1 MTNNHVLAD
10 ETIAANSIVEFN
22 YQENVKGELLPVVQ
36 FRLEPQTFFAT
47 SPAKELDFTIVA
59 VAEKADD
66 GTSLTS
72 FGYKPLHAMEGE
84 ILAGESVTIIQHPNG
99 EPKQIALR
107 ENLVL
112 KFPEA
117 GDRFLHYQTDT
128 TPGSSG
134 SPVYNDQWEVVA
146 LHHSG
151 YPRRDAAGNIL
162 ATDGRIWKKEMGEHR
177 IDWIANEGIRIRAI
191 VDYLK
196 RIETLTADQVA
207 LRDAA
212 LAAHELS
219 LAKPDL
225 SQTPFSLSGG
235 AGTATTQPAPA
246 SLGTT
251 TGLPIALAGQAN
263 WIIPLQVSV
272 SLGTPMTVSGMGVIP
287 TPSGAPG
294 RPSIG
299 PQLPARPTLTHGLDR
314 IDEQA
319 IQEAKAEL
327 ERSAKRSYLDE
338 QAEAQAKR
346 SYYQGIASNVDPRE
360 FFWAFGQLLESTHK
374 NRPPY
379 APVRMLYPWVDLQPD
394 RRIKSVYSGQE
405 FDPLELIEMDLE
417 VDRARA
423 ERLEAFRAMEVTPD
437 PAILALEEAMLEASL
452 PYNCEHTVPQSWF
465 GKREPMRGD
474 LHHLFA
480 CESGCNS
487 FRGNTP

>member
-1 MTNNHVLAD
+1 MAKTNPPKPRNPLESDLPFDEALLGEAEARYKGIKAQYSAEGPPAFEALELGATETEAPSRVRIARDLLMTNPPHAIARRLERIGVSKPAAERTAKAVGERAGSSALESLGVESVGDGTVEQLGLERIIGRNELLGVQYLDGGQVASTAVGRIAIRNEQGTTLGYGTGSLIFPRLLLTNNHVLAD

-299 PQLPARPTLTHGLDR
+299 PQLPASH
-314 IDEQA
+314 
-319 IQEAKAEL
+319 
-327 ERSAKRSYLDE
+327 
-338 QAEAQAKR
+338 
-346 SYYQGIASNVDPRE
+346 SN
-360 FFWAFGQLLESTHK
+360 
-374 NRPPY
+374 
-379 APVRMLYPWVDLQPD
+379 
-394 RRIKSVYSGQE
+394 
-405 FDPLELIEMDLE
+405 
-417 VDRARA
+417 
-423 ERLEAFRAMEVTPD
+423 
-437 PAILALEEAMLEASL
+437 
-452 PYNCEHTVPQSWF
+452 SWP
-465 GKREPMRGD
+465 GPHR
-474 LHHLFA
+474 
-480 CESGCNS
+480 
-487 FRGNTP
+487 